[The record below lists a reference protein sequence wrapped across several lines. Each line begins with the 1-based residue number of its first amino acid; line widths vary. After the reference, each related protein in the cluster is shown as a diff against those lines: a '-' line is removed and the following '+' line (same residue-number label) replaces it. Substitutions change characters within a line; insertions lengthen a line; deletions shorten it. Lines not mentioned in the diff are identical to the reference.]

1 MSARDPDRVERTIE
15 LRAPRARVWK
25 AIADPKEF
33 GAWFGLGESL
43 ELVGDFVPGAKI
55 FGKWRMDG
63 RELVE
68 PFCTIEAIEPERR
81 LSFLWVPFEVPEG
94 EDHAKQPTTRIEFTL
109 EEISNGTRLTVTES
123 GFAKLPADKQYK
135 RDQNETGWTVQLE
148 GIAQHI
154 FGRVEVKVEER
165 IARPV
170 AEVFQA
176 IVDPQKMSQ
185 YFISRGSGRMEQNAK
200 LEWEWADVGAKL
212 SVEVMVLVPNE
223 KIIFVWSA
231 SGKKT
236 KVTLGLSA
244 EAEKTKITAGEAP
257 FALTEE
263 GVARA
268 LEQTRGW
275 THFCCSLKAYL
286 EQGINLRL
294 GKRADHVA

>member
-1 MSARDPDRVERTIE
+1 MSPKDPDRVEKTIE
-15 LRAPRARVWK
+15 LRAPRARVWR
-25 AIADPKEF
+25 AIADPQEF
-33 GAWFGLGESL
+33 AAWFGLGETF

-55 FGKWRMDG
+55 AGKWKMDG

-68 PFCTIEAIEPERR
+68 AFCTIEAIEPERR
-81 LSFLWVPFEVPEG
+81 LSFFWVPFEVPEG
-94 EDHAKQPTTRIEFTL
+94 EDHAKQPTTRIEFLL
-109 EEISNGTRLTVTES
+109 EEIANGTRLTVVES
-123 GFAKLPADKQYK
+123 GFSKLPADKQYK
-135 RDQNETGWTVQLE
+135 RDQNETGWTLQLE

-154 FGRVEVKVEER
+154 LGRVEVKVEEH

-176 IVDPQKMSQ
+176 IV
-185 YFISRGSGRMEQNAK
+185 SRGSKKIEPNAK
-200 LEWEWADVGAKL
+200 LEWAWDDAGAKL
-212 SVEVMVLVPNE
+212 SVEIMMLMPNE

-236 KVTLGLSA
+236 KVTLSLSA
-244 EAEKTKITAGEAP
+244 DGEKTKLIAAEAP

-275 THFCCSLKAYL
+275 AVFGCRLRAHL
-286 EQGINLRL
+286 EQGIDLRL
-294 GKRADHVA
+294 GERADHAA